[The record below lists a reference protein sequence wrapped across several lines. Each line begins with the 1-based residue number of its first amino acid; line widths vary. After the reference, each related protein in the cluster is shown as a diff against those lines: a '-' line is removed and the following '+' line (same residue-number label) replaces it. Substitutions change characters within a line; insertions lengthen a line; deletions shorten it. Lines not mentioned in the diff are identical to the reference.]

1 MPDYLV
7 RVRMREKPGAEGEER
22 GTNKIMWNEM
32 RIVIIWLEGTILNVR
47 VVTRSVQIIIVLIVT
62 HFM

>member
-1 MPDYLV
+1 
-7 RVRMREKPGAEGEER
+7 MREKPGAEGEER

-47 VVTRSVQIIIVLIVT
+47 VVTRSVQIIIALIVT